1 MAAIPLMLATDASP
15 SPNARG
21 KSCRTSVRQEQVG
34 KEMVGNSSAL
44 RTEGVD
50 FYYYENDGLVLRGV
64 SLELGAGELVGLIG
78 PNGSGKTTLLRVLS
92 GLLVPNRGKI
102 YLDGQD
108 LCAFDRRQIAQRV
121 AVVPQE
127 LTMPF
132 AFSAYEM
139 VMMGRTPHVRPILG
153 AGPRDRQVVADKME
167 LTATSALVE
176 RPFNEL
182 SGGEKQRVI
191 IAMALAQEPDILL
204 LDEPTVHLD
213 INHQVEILELI
224 KRLNRQENLTVLA
237 TMHDLNLA
245 ALYFDRLVLLDEGQ
259 VVANGSP
266 AEVLREESIRQVF
279 QAEVQV
285 QEHPTRHTPQVVVL
299 PLT

>member
-1 MAAIPLMLATDASP
+1 M
-15 SPNARG
+15 
-21 KSCRTSVRQEQVG
+21 VR
-34 KEMVGNSSAL
+34 NSSAL

-64 SLELGAGELVGLIG
+64 SLDLGVGELVGLIG

-92 GLLVPNRGKI
+92 GLLVPRRGQV
-102 YLDGQD
+102 YLDSQD
-108 LCAFDRRQIAQRV
+108 IRGLDRRQVAQRV

-127 LTMPF
+127 LVMPF

-139 VMMGRTPHVRPILG
+139 VMMGRTPHVRPIVG
-153 AGPRDRQVVADKME
+153 AGPRDRQVVAKKME
-167 LTATSALVE
+167 LTATLNLAE

-213 INHQVEILELI
+213 INHQVEVLELI
-224 KRLNRQENLTVLA
+224 KRLNRRQGLTVLA

-245 ALYFDRLVLLDEGQ
+245 ALYFDRLVMLNGGR

-266 AEVLREESIRQVF
+266 AEVLREERIRQVF
-279 QAEVQV
+279 QAAVQV
-285 QEHPTRHTPQVVVL
+285 REHPTHHTPQVVVL

>member
-1 MAAIPLMLATDASP
+1 MW
-15 SPNARG
+15 
-21 KSCRTSVRQEQVG
+21 
-34 KEMVGNSSAL
+34 GNSFAL
-44 RTEGVD
+44 KATGVD
-50 FYYYENDGLVLRGV
+50 FSYYEHDGTVLRGV

-78 PNGSGKTTLLRVLS
+78 PNGSGKTTLIRILS
-92 GLLVPNRGKI
+92 GLLVPSQGEVC
-102 YLDGQD
+102 LDGQD
-108 LCAFDRRQIAQRV
+108 MRAFDRRQVAQRV

-127 LTMPF
+127 LNVPF

-139 VMMGRTPHVRPILG
+139 VMMGRTPHVRPIMG
-153 AGPRDRQVVADKME
+153 AGPRDCQVVAEKME
-167 LTATSALVE
+167 LTATSVLAE

-191 IAMALAQEPDILL
+191 MAMALAQEPEILL

-224 KRLNRQENLTVLA
+224 KRLNRRDSLTVLA

-245 ALYFDRLVLLDEGQ
+245 ALYFDRLILLDAGQ
-259 VVANGSP
+259 VVASGNPS
-266 AEVLREESIRQVF
+266 EVLREESIRRVF
-279 QAEVQV
+279 QADVQV

>member
-1 MAAIPLMLATDASP
+1 MGA
-15 SPNARG
+15 
-21 KSCRTSVRQEQVG
+21 
-34 KEMVGNSSAL
+34 MVGSSSAL
-44 RTEGVD
+44 GAAGVD
-50 FYYYENDGLVLRGV
+50 FSYYEYDGLVLRGV

-92 GLLVPNRGKI
+92 GLLAPSRGKV

-108 LCAFDRRQIAQRV
+108 LCAFDRRQVAQRV

-127 LTMPF
+127 LNVPF

-153 AGPRDRQVVADKME
+153 AGPRDRQVVAEKMK
-167 LTATSALVE
+167 LTATSALAE
-176 RPFNEL
+176 RPFGEL

-191 IAMALAQEPDILL
+191 IAMALAQEPEILL

-224 KRLNRQENLTVLA
+224 KRLNRREGLTVLA

-245 ALYFDRLVLLDEGQ
+245 ALYFDRLILLDGGQ
-259 VVANGSP
+259 VAANGSP

-279 QAEVQV
+279 RADVQV
-285 QEHPTRHTPQVVVL
+285 QEHPTRHTPQIVVL
-299 PLT
+299 PLA

>member
-1 MAAIPLMLATDASP
+1 M
-15 SPNARG
+15 
-21 KSCRTSVRQEQVG
+21 VR
-34 KEMVGNSSAL
+34 NSSAL

-92 GLLVPNRGKI
+92 GLLVPRRGQV
-102 YLDGQD
+102 YLDSQD
-108 LCAFDRRQIAQRV
+108 IRGLDRRQVAQRV

-127 LTMPF
+127 LVMPF

-139 VMMGRTPHVRPILG
+139 VMMGRTPHVRPIVG
-153 AGPRDRQVVADKME
+153 AGPRDRQVVAKKME
-167 LTATSALVE
+167 LTATLDLAE

-191 IAMALAQEPDILL
+191 MAMALAQEPDILL

-213 INHQVEILELI
+213 INHQVEVLELI
-224 KRLNRQENLTVLA
+224 KRLNRQQGLTVLA

-245 ALYFDRLVLLDEGQ
+245 ALYFDRLILLNGGR

-279 QAEVQV
+279 QAAVQV
-285 QEHPTRHTPQVVVL
+285 REHPTHHTPQVVVL

>member
-1 MAAIPLMLATDASP
+1 MKGESP
-15 SPNARG
+15 
-21 KSCRTSVRQEQVG
+21 
-34 KEMVGNSSAL
+34 AL
-44 RTEGVD
+44 GTTGVD
-50 FYYYENDGLVLRGV
+50 FCYYEDDGLVLRGV
-64 SLELGAGELVGLIG
+64 SLELRAGELVGLIG

-92 GLLVPNRGKI
+92 GLLLPSRGEV

-108 LCAFDRRQIAQRV
+108 LCAFHRRQIAQRV

-127 LTMPF
+127 LVMPF

-139 VMMGRTPHVRPILG
+139 VMMGRTPHVRPIVG
-153 AGPRDRQVVADKME
+153 AGLRDRQVVAEKMK
-167 LTATSALVE
+167 LTATSALEE

-191 IAMALAQEPDILL
+191 IAMALAQEPEILL

-245 ALYFDRLVLLDEGQ
+245 ALYFDRLILLDEGQ
-259 VVANGSP
+259 VVANGNP

-279 QAEVQV
+279 QADVQV
-285 QEHPTRHTPQVVVL
+285 QQHPTHHTPQVVVL

>member
-1 MAAIPLMLATDASP
+1 M
-15 SPNARG
+15 R
-21 KSCRTSVRQEQVG
+21 
-34 KEMVGNSSAL
+34 EMVETSSAL

-50 FYYYENDGLVLRGV
+50 FYYYENDGMVLRGV
-64 SLELGAGELVGLIG
+64 SLELGAGELVSLIG

-92 GLLVPNRGKI
+92 GLLMPKRGKV

-108 LCAFDRRQIAQRV
+108 MRVLRRRQIARRV

-127 LTMPF
+127 LVMPF
-132 AFSAYEM
+132 AFTAYEM

-153 AGPRDRQVVADKME
+153 AGPRDHQVVVEKMR
-167 LTATSALVE
+167 LTATLELAE

-224 KRLNRQENLTVLA
+224 KRLNRQEGLTVLA

-245 ALYFDRLVLLDEGQ
+245 ALYFDRLILLDKGQ

-266 AEVLREESIRQVF
+266 VEVLREESIRQVF

>member
-1 MAAIPLMLATDASP
+1 MDSIAVET
-15 SPNARG
+15 R
-21 KSCRTSVRQEQVG
+21 
-34 KEMVGNSSAL
+34 
-44 RTEGVD
+44 GVD
-50 FYYYENDGLVLRGV
+50 FSYYDGLVLRDV
-64 SLELGAGELVGLIG
+64 SLGLGEGDLMGLIG

-92 GLLVPNRGKI
+92 GLLPPKRGHV
-102 YLDGQD
+102 YLDGRNIHE
-108 LCAFDRRQIAQRV
+108 FSRREIARRV

-127 LTMPF
+127 LAMPF
-132 AFSAYEM
+132 DFSVYEM

-153 AGPRDRQVVADKME
+153 AGSSDRQVVAEKME
-167 LTATSALVE
+167 LTATTALAE

-191 IAMALAQEPDILL
+191 IAMALAQEPQILL

-224 KRLNRQENLTVLA
+224 KRLNRQGNLTVLA

-245 ALYFDRLVLLDEGQ
+245 ALYFDRLVLLAGGR
-259 VVANGSP
+259 VVTNGSP

-279 QAEVQV
+279 QADVQV
-285 QEHPTRHTPQVVVL
+285 QEHPTHHTPQVVVL

>member
-1 MAAIPLMLATDASP
+1 MIGESP
-15 SPNARG
+15 
-21 KSCRTSVRQEQVG
+21 
-34 KEMVGNSSAL
+34 AL
-44 RTEGVD
+44 GTTGVD
-50 FYYYENDGLVLRGV
+50 FCYYEYDGLVLRGV

-92 GLLVPNRGKI
+92 GLLVPSRGEV

-108 LCAFDRRQIAQRV
+108 LHAFHRRQIAQRV

-127 LTMPF
+127 LVMPF

-139 VMMGRTPHVRPILG
+139 VMMGRTPHVRPIMG
-153 AGPRDRQVVADKME
+153 AGPRDRQVVAEKMK
-167 LTATSALVE
+167 LTATSALAE

-191 IAMALAQEPDILL
+191 IAMALAQEPEILL

-245 ALYFDRLVLLDEGQ
+245 ALYFDRLILLDEGQ

-279 QAEVQV
+279 QADVQV
-285 QEHPTRHTPQVVVL
+285 QQHPTHHTPQVVVL

>member
-1 MAAIPLMLATDASP
+1 MDRVALE
-15 SPNARG
+15 AR
-21 KSCRTSVRQEQVG
+21 
-34 KEMVGNSSAL
+34 
-44 RTEGVD
+44 GVD
-50 FYYYENDGLVLRGV
+50 FSYYNGLVLRDV
-64 SLELGAGELVGLIG
+64 SLGLPEGDLMGLIG

-92 GLLVPNRGKI
+92 GLMAPRRGHV
-102 YLDGQD
+102 YLDGRNIRE
-108 LCAFDRRQIAQRV
+108 FSRREIARRV

-127 LTMPF
+127 LVTPF

-153 AGPRDRQVVADKME
+153 AGPRDRQVVMEKME
-167 LTATSALVE
+167 LTVTSALAE

-191 IAMALAQEPDILL
+191 MAMALTQEPEILL

-245 ALYFDRLVLLDEGQ
+245 ALYFDRLILLDRGQ

-266 AEVLREESIRQVF
+266 AEVLCEESIRQVF
-279 QAEVQV
+279 QADVQV
-285 QEHPTRHTPQVVVL
+285 QEHPTRHTPQVIVL

>member
-1 MAAIPLMLATDASP
+1 MDSIAVET
-15 SPNARG
+15 R
-21 KSCRTSVRQEQVG
+21 
-34 KEMVGNSSAL
+34 
-44 RTEGVD
+44 GVD
-50 FYYYENDGLVLRGV
+50 FSYYDGLVLRDV
-64 SLELGAGELVGLIG
+64 SLGLRVGDLMGLIG

-92 GLLVPNRGKI
+92 GLMAPKRGHV
-102 YLDGQD
+102 YLDGHNIRE
-108 LCAFDRRQIAQRV
+108 LTRRQIAQRV

-127 LTMPF
+127 LAMPF

-153 AGPRDRQVVADKME
+153 AGPRDRQVVAEKME
-167 LTATSALVE
+167 LTATSSLAE
-176 RPFNEL
+176 RPFSEL

-224 KRLNRQENLTVLA
+224 KRLNRQQGLTVLA

-245 ALYFDRLVLLDEGQ
+245 ALYFDRLILLDAGQ
-259 VVANGSP
+259 VVASGGPS
-266 AEVLREESIRQVF
+266 EVLREDSIRQVF
-279 QAEVQV
+279 QANVQV
-285 QEHPTRHTPQVVVL
+285 QEHPTHHTPQVVVL
-299 PLT
+299 PLA

>member
-1 MAAIPLMLATDASP
+1 M
-15 SPNARG
+15 
-21 KSCRTSVRQEQVG
+21 
-34 KEMVGNSSAL
+34 
-44 RTEGVD
+44 
-50 FYYYENDGLVLRGV
+50 
-64 SLELGAGELVGLIG
+64 GLIG

-92 GLLVPNRGKI
+92 GLMAPRRGHV
-102 YLDGQD
+102 YLDGRNIRE
-108 LCAFDRRQIAQRV
+108 FSRREIARRV

-127 LTMPF
+127 LAMPF

-153 AGPRDRQVVADKME
+153 AGPRDRQVVTEKME
-167 LTATSALVE
+167 LTATSVLAE

-191 IAMALAQEPDILL
+191 MAMALAQEPQILL

-245 ALYFDRLVLLDEGQ
+245 ALYFDRLILLDGGR
-259 VVANGSP
+259 VAANGSP

-279 QAEVQV
+279 QADVQV
-285 QEHPTRHTPQVVVL
+285 QEHPTHHTPQIVVL

>member
-1 MAAIPLMLATDASP
+1 M
-15 SPNARG
+15 G
-21 KSCRTSVRQEQVG
+21 
-34 KEMVGNSSAL
+34 EMQGNSSTLKAA
-44 RTEGVD
+44 GVD
-50 FYYYENDGLVLRGV
+50 FSYYEQDGLVLRGV
-64 SLELGAGELVGLIG
+64 SLELEAGELVGLIG

-92 GLLVPNRGKI
+92 GLLMPSRGEV

-108 LCAFDRRQIAQRV
+108 VRAFHRRDIARRV

-127 LTMPF
+127 LVMPF
-132 AFSAYEM
+132 AFSVYEM
-139 VMMGRTPHVRPILG
+139 VMMGRTPHVQPILG
-153 AGPRDRQVVADKME
+153 AGPRDRQVVAEKME
-167 LTATSALVE
+167 LTATSVLAE
-176 RPFNEL
+176 RPFSEL

-224 KRLNRQENLTVLA
+224 KRLNRQANLTVLA

-245 ALYFDRLVLLDEGQ
+245 ALYFDHLVLLDGGQ
-259 VVANGSP
+259 VVASGSP

-279 QAEVQV
+279 QADVQV
-285 QEHPTRHTPQVVVL
+285 QEHPTRHAPQVVVL
-299 PLT
+299 PLA

>member
-1 MAAIPLMLATDASP
+1 MKAA
-15 SPNARG
+15 
-21 KSCRTSVRQEQVG
+21 
-34 KEMVGNSSAL
+34 
-44 RTEGVD
+44 GVD
-50 FYYYENDGLVLRGV
+50 FRYYESGGLVLRGI
-64 SLELGAGELVGLIG
+64 SLELGAGELVSLIG

-92 GLLVPNRGKI
+92 GLLAPSRGAV

-108 LCAFDRRQIAQRV
+108 LRAFDRRQIAQRV

-127 LTMPF
+127 LAMPF
-132 AFSAYEM
+132 AFSAYDM

-153 AGPRDRQVVADKME
+153 AGSRDRQVAAEKME
-167 LTATSALVE
+167 LTATSVLAD

-191 IAMALAQEPDILL
+191 IAMALAQEPEILL

-224 KRLNRQENLTVLA
+224 KRLNRQEGLTVLA

-245 ALYFDRLVLLDEGQ
+245 ALYFNRLILLDGGQ
-259 VVANGSP
+259 VVASGSP

-279 QAEVQV
+279 QADVQV
-285 QEHPTRHTPQVVVL
+285 QPHPTQHIPQIVVL

>member
-1 MAAIPLMLATDASP
+1 MRFRALTHPRRLRR
-15 SPNARG
+15 RG
-21 KSCRTSVRQEQVG
+21 RERAERETRKMR
-34 KEMVGNSSAL
+34 GNSYAL
-44 RTEGVD
+44 GAVGVD
-50 FYYYENDGLVLRGV
+50 FCYYEHDGLVLRGV
-64 SLELGAGELVGLIG
+64 SLELGKGELVGLIG

-92 GLLVPNRGKI
+92 GLLAPNQGKV

-108 LCAFDRRQIAQRV
+108 LCALSRRQIAQRV

-127 LTMPF
+127 LAMPF

-153 AGPRDRQVVADKME
+153 AGPRDRQVVAEKME
-167 LTATSALVE
+167 LTATSVLAE
-176 RPFNEL
+176 RPFSEL

-224 KRLNRQENLTVLA
+224 KRLNRQEDLTVLA

-245 ALYFDRLVLLDEGQ
+245 ALYFDRLVLLDGGQ
-259 VVANGSP
+259 VAANGSP

-279 QAEVQV
+279 QANVQV
-285 QEHPTRHTPQVVVL
+285 QEHPTRRTPQVVVL